1 MNWKLQIAKGAL
13 LSVGLIGSILVVFF
27 IFKGFIGIDRLLEIK
42 GFFFTTE
49 PIDSETIMNLKKL
62 GTSDKILPF
71 NSIFTQTLA
80 YYDTI
85 ITILIGILGVVIAI
99 AFVYIKYN
107 SEEKSREHAEKYMEN
122 YLKTTSFRDMVEE
135 MAEKIAKDRI
145 ESWGEDITKGF
156 ERIEQLEKNVE
167 QIKRKV
173 ASLEEDRK
181 ESNESLDKD

>member
-13 LSVGLIGSILVVFF
+13 LSVGFIGSILVVFF
-27 IFKGFIGIDRLLEIK
+27 IFKGFIGIDRLSEIK

-85 ITILIGILGVVIAI
+85 ITILPDFVIKNI
-99 AFVYIKYN
+99 HYID
-107 SEEKSREHAEKYMEN
+107 
-122 YLKTTSFRDMVEE
+122 SFC
-135 MAEKIAKDRI
+135 
-145 ESWGEDITKGF
+145 
-156 ERIEQLEKNVE
+156 
-167 QIKRKV
+167 
-173 ASLEEDRK
+173 
-181 ESNESLDKD
+181 